1 MRFKWD
7 FSFVFR
13 NEVKNDA
20 YILECVLYSK
30 NVISKGHRAYILYEN
45 KFMVLW

>member
-1 MRFKWD
+1 MGFQ
-7 FSFVFR
+7 FVFR
-13 NEVKNDA
+13 NEFENDA

-30 NVISKGHRAYILYEN
+30 NVISKGHRAYILYYIDEN